1 MHLKQIDIVIN
12 GNEIALEQENNGCN
26 NFILITPEM
35 VDSVCNELKKLKKEI
50 NNKNQEKK

>member
-50 NNKNQEKK
+50 NNKNQERK